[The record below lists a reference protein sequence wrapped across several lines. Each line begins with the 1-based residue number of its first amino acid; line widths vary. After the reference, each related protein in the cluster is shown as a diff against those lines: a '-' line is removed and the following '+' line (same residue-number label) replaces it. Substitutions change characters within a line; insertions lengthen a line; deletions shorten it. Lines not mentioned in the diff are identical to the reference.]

1 MSVTKETM
9 ENPFNADIF
18 EFRPHRQ
25 GFQASATFENEFGV
39 SVIPEM
45 DQKHYEVAIL
55 RKGKV
60 CYDSGLTTDVFR
72 YLTVSDVHNLVR
84 QVQSLEKDL
93 MVR

>member
-1 MSVTKETM
+1 M
-9 ENPFNADIF
+9 ENPFDADIF

-72 YLTVSDVHNLVR
+72 YQTVSDVHNLVR
-84 QVQSLEKDL
+84 KVQSLEKNSV
-93 MVR
+93 VR